1 MYCSPPVSDAA
12 LTALGPAQTQVPE
25 PRQFVT
31 CILCQE
37 EQEVTV
43 GSRAMVLAA
52 FVQRSTVLSKD
63 RTKTIADPGKVC
75 CIIGSEPSCP
85 DSVQAASMPGLMTQ
99 TCDPCP
105 EARGLLRVQSQPGQN
120 ETLSSVKGTH
130 SSCRHP
136 EFSSRYPL
144 WWLIAACKSHYRRSR
159 ALM

>member
-1 MYCSPPVSDAA
+1 M
-12 LTALGPAQTQVPE
+12 
-25 PRQFVT
+25 
-31 CILCQE
+31 
-37 EQEVTV
+37 TV

-105 EARGLLRVQSQPGQN
+105 EARGLLRVQSQPGL
-120 ETLSSVKGTH
+120 ECEAVSWH
-130 SSCRHP
+130 SP
-136 EFSSRYPL
+136 
-144 WWLIAACKSHYRRSR
+144 
-159 ALM
+159 